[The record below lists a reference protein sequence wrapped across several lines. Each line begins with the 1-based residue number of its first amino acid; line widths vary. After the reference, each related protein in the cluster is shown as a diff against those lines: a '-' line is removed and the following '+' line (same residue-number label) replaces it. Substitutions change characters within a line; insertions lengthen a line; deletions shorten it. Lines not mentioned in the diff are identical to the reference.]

1 MGHKFSSSSQV
12 RLTALTYFY
21 AVLFKAFST
30 HISSLAELSE
40 EDRERWEAFTSG
52 QLADTNKKNTVDL
65 VSVLSFVVFVL
76 GCLKVALIA

>member
-21 AVLFKAFST
+21 AIILKAIST
-30 HISSLAELSE
+30 HISLLAELSE

-65 VSVLSFVVFVL
+65 VSVLSFIHWFL
-76 GCLKVALIA
+76 LLLFYDA

>member
-1 MGHKFSSSSQV
+1 MQ
-12 RLTALTYFY
+12 LI
-21 AVLFKAFST
+21 FKAIST

-65 VSVLSFVVFVL
+65 VSVLSFIDWFRL
-76 GCLKVALIA
+76 LMLLIA